1 MLICLVGFVNRFN
14 KRTFKFL
21 TILHSLFKMFE
32 KPLFYND
39 RKGLVHACFC
49 NQALPFEKKYDT
61 TEIPMLLFDVLSMI
75 QLVAT
80 EHTGMIARKYV
91 DTVKITQIVII

>member
-1 MLICLVGFVNRFN
+1 MHVFATKHYHL
-14 KRTFKFL
+14 
-21 TILHSLFKMFE
+21 
-32 KPLFYND
+32 
-39 RKGLVHACFC
+39 
-49 NQALPFEKKYDT
+49 KKKDDT

-80 EHTGMIARKYV
+80 EHMGMIARKYV